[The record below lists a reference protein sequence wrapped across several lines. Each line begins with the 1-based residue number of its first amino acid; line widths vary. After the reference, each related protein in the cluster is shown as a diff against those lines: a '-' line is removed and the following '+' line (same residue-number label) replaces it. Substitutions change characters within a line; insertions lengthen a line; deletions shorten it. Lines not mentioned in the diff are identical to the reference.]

1 MIPALEFMTREEA
14 IETIKRL
21 CAAYDRQ
28 ALDTIAAETRHEQ
41 VERNLRREIERRDQ
55 RIAQV
60 ESDRDKAL
68 AEVSEKD
75 ARLSAKDAELSGKDA
90 EIKDLRRKLADAGHT
105 EASL

>member
-1 MIPALEFMTREEA
+1 MTREEA

-21 CAAYDRQ
+21 CAAYDQQ
-28 ALDTIAAETRHEQ
+28 ALDIIAAQTRHKQ
-41 VERNLRREIERRDQ
+41 VKRNLHREIERSDQ

-75 ARLSAKDAELSGKDA
+75 ARLSEKDARLSEKDA

>member
-1 MIPALEFMTREEA
+1 MTREEA

-41 VERNLRREIERRDQ
+41 VERNLRREIERRDR

-68 AEVSEKD
+68 TEVSEKD
-75 ARLSAKDAELSGKDA
+75 ARLLEKDA
-90 EIKDLRRKLADAGHT
+90 EISEKDAQIKDLRKKLADAAHT
-105 EASL
+105 ETLL

>member
-28 ALDTIAAETRHEQ
+28 ALDTIAAETRHKQ
-41 VERNLRREIERRDQ
+41 VERNLRQQIERRDE

-60 ESDRDKAL
+60 ESDKDKAL
-68 AEVSEKD
+68 AKVSEKD
-75 ARLSAKDAELSGKDA
+75 ARLVEKDAEISGKNA
-90 EIKDLRRKLADAGHT
+90 EIKDLRRKLTDAGHT